1 MMTLEFNDIKLG
13 YGRSGREGG
22 RVLADHLSL
31 RVPAGRVTALLG
43 RNGTGKSTLLRV
55 LAGVRRPLSGSV
67 RLDGVEIDRL
77 SPLERARRVAFVTTE
92 PVSTAHLRVREV
104 VAMGRAPYTGWFGGL
119 SEEDER
125 RVDEALERV
134 GLSEFGNKPLES
146 LSDGERQR
154 AMIARAVAQDTP
166 LVLLDEPTAFL
177 DLPNRYRVALLL
189 RELAHE
195 TGKTVIYSSHDLST
209 AVQLCDTLWV
219 MSAAGI
225 ETGTPAEVLGSGAI
239 DALFD
244 DLPLRCSAD
253 GAVRFDRSQKH
264 P

>member
-1 MMTLEFNDIKLG
+1 M
-13 YGRSGREGG
+13 
-22 RVLADHLSL
+22 
-31 RVPAGRVTALLG
+31 
-43 RNGTGKSTLLRV
+43 
-55 LAGVRRPLSGSV
+55 
-67 RLDGVEIDRL
+67 
-77 SPLERARRVAFVTTE
+77 
-92 PVSTAHLRVREV
+92 
-104 VAMGRAPYTGWFGGL
+104 
-119 SEEDER
+119 
-125 RVDEALERV
+125 DEALERV
-134 GLSEFGNKPLES
+134 GLSKFGNKPLES